1 MRSYKFYGV
10 TPKSKFDTKVF
21 GLVEPI
27 LRAEQ
32 ELRDMRVAGVSV
44 DPDYYYTL
52 VLTITG
58 DKKKARNLQSELLLA
73 QMANIPNKSYS

>member
-10 TPKSKFDTKVF
+10 TPRCKFDIKVF

-32 ELRDMRVAGVSV
+32 ELRDMRVSGIPI

-52 VLTITG
+52 VLTATG
-58 DKKKARNLQSELLLA
+58 DKKKARKLQAELLLA
-73 QMANIPNKSYS
+73 QMANIPNKSYT

>member
-10 TPKSKFDTKVF
+10 TPKSKFDIKVF

-32 ELRDMRVAGVSV
+32 ELRDMRVAGVAV
-44 DPDYYYTL
+44 DPDHYYNL

-58 DKKKARNLQSELLLA
+58 NKKEARNRQAELLLN
-73 QMANIPNKSYS
+73 QMANIPHKS